1 MLKRTIK
8 SIIRF
13 FMRIFY
19 CGNVLDLISFI
30 KEENQ
35 RCHMRVL
42 ATRFGSIGENP
53 RIPLPNTILN
63 PQYMYIG
70 DNFFTMYNFRI
81 EAYDEFR
88 GKRYSPKITI
98 GNNVIFNTDCH
109 IGCIN
114 EIIIG
119 DNVLCASR
127 IFISDHFHG
136 STDGSDI
143 NIPAAY
149 RELTSKGP
157 VIIGE
162 NVWIGE
168 GVAIMPGVTIGKNC
182 IIGANAVVVGS
193 FPDNCVIAGVP
204 GKVIKR
210 FDPEICNKN
219 ENND

>member
-8 SIIRF
+8 SIIRI
-13 FMRIFY
+13 FMHMSCRKNI
-19 CGNVLDLISFI
+19 LDLIEFI

-35 RCHMRVL
+35 RCHMRAL
-42 ATRFGSIGENP
+42 ATRFGSIGVNP
-53 RIPLPNTILN
+53 QIPMPNTILN
-63 PQYMYIG
+63 PQYMHIG
-70 DNFFTMYNFRI
+70 DNFLTLYNFRI
-81 EAYDEFR
+81 EAYDDFR

-119 DNVLCASR
+119 DNVLAASR
-127 IFISDHFHG
+127 VFITDHFHG
-136 STDGSDI
+136 FTDGSDI
-143 NIPAAY
+143 NTPAAH

-157 VIIGE
+157 VIIGD

-182 IIGANAVVVGS
+182 IIGANAVVAKS
-193 FPDNCVIAGVP
+193 FPNNCVIAGVP
-204 GKVIKR
+204 GKMIKQ
-210 FDPEICNKN
+210 INT
-219 ENND
+219 